1 MSLDGG
7 RIVVS
12 ASGKV
17 GTQPELLV
25 DAIKEA
31 DPMSKAAK
39 QQAAGTVRRQ
49 LCAALSLSLSLAAHL
64 PGVVF
69 GRLAP
74 FPSERLTLLF
84 FRHLPACLPS
94 RKSQCGQR
102 HELQQ

>member
-49 LCAALSLSLSLAAHL
+49 LCAALSLSLSRAGHL

-69 GRLAP
+69 ARNFSNAALA
-74 FPSERLTLLF
+74 
-84 FRHLPACLPS
+84 
-94 RKSQCGQR
+94 
-102 HELQQ
+102 

>member
-1 MSLDGG
+1 MEVLTGAGIPSEMSLDGG

-39 QQAAGTVRRQ
+39 QQAAGT
-49 LCAALSLSLSLAAHL
+49 
-64 PGVVF
+64 
-69 GRLAP
+69 
-74 FPSERLTLLF
+74 
-84 FRHLPACLPS
+84 
-94 RKSQCGQR
+94 
-102 HELQQ
+102 

>member
-1 MSLDGG
+1 MEVLTGAGIPSEMSLDGG

-49 LCAALSLSLSLAAHL
+49 LCAALSLSLSRGPPARC
-64 PGVVF
+64 GVWSTSPV
-69 GRLAP
+69 
-74 FPSERLTLLF
+74 SI
-84 FRHLPACLPS
+84 
-94 RKSQCGQR
+94 
-102 HELQQ
+102 

>member
-1 MSLDGG
+1 MEVLTGAGILSEMSLDGG

-49 LCAALSLSLSLAAHL
+49 LCAALSLSRARG
-64 PGVVF
+64 P
-69 GRLAP
+69 
-74 FPSERLTLLF
+74 
-84 FRHLPACLPS
+84 PARCGFCSKFLQCSPCLKNS
-94 RKSQCGQR
+94 
-102 HELQQ
+102 